1 MCLCEY
7 SLSTRLAS
15 HPCLPPFISGV
26 SMILPDL
33 LARLESIGGGPG
45 VGLGA
50 ALQKP
55 TSPQD
60 FAGNQT
66 LVW

>member
-15 HPCLPPFISGV
+15 HHCLPPFISGV
-26 SMILPDL
+26 SMILPDF
-33 LARLESIGGGPG
+33 LAQLESIEGGS
-45 VGLGA
+45 VMGLGVA
-50 ALQKP
+50 FQMP
-55 TSPQD
+55 RSPQD

-66 LVW
+66 LE